1 MLAVVLALCA
11 SLSIGTG
18 DFLAGSQARRTSLWA
33 VIVVSQITGFIWTG
47 VLVAARG
54 HGLPLEELWAAVGA
68 GITAVA
74 GIALGY
80 KALSI
85 GIMGI
90 VGPIISLSVA
100 VPLAVGL
107 ARGERPSAYQLGGI
121 VIALAGVILAA
132 RQKSAGTR
140 HHATSRLSIVLALS
154 AAATVGVNMLCYASA
169 AKHDPY
175 WGIFIARATSAL
187 IFALAFALMRPKT
200 HLTKAAIIPLMAVG
214 VLDTGSNGLY
224 FDSAAIPICT
234 ASGSTVFYC
243 PSSRITLSATL
254 VGANAVSIPISF
266 SIDNALALFGNPS
279 QAVLPTLSGPVGDAH
294 SFDWGLPFFYGR
306 RVFIGI
312 EGQASSLGTGPY
324 FAF

>member
-11 SLSIGTG
+11 SLSVGTG

-33 VIVVSQITGFIWTG
+33 VIVISQITGLAWTA
-47 VLVAARG
+47 VLVMARG
-54 HGLPLEELWAAVGA
+54 RGLPVEELWSAVAA

-80 KALSI
+80 RALTI

-107 ARGERPSAYQLGGI
+107 ARGERPSVYQLGGI

-140 HHATSRLSIVLALS
+140 HHATSRLSLVLAFS
-154 AAATVGVNMLCYASA
+154 TAAIVGVNMLCYASA

-175 WGIFIARATSAL
+175 WGIFIARGTSAL
-187 IFALAFALMRPKT
+187 IFAAAFAVMRPKT
-200 HLTKAAIIPLMAVG
+200 RLTRAAIIPLIAVG
-214 VLDTGSNGLY
+214 VLDTGANGLFSVASTY
-224 FDSAAIPICT
+224 GYLSVVSVLSSVFPIF
-234 ASGSTVFYC
+234 TVILAYVFLNERL
-243 PSSRITLSATL
+243 SRAQQFG
-254 VGANAVSIPISF
+254 VGA
-266 SIDNALALFGNPS
+266 ALLG
-279 QAVLPTLSGPVGDAH
+279 VG
-294 SFDWGLPFFYGR
+294 
-306 RVFIGI
+306 FIAAG
-312 EGQASSLGTGPY
+312 
-324 FAF
+324 